1 MRNKLIDN
9 AINIIENKGKGFSDL
24 INNDYLLNDKTY
36 CLLLIG
42 LFFSLPF
49 GNEENIKPISKYLSM
64 TNADFIDEFKDD
76 WFKIKE
82 IKNEELV
89 SSISYGLITYLVNN
103 SFKKKY
109 DEEWI
114 ILKNNNKYI
123 ITELLNNMF
132 MKKVFNTGF
141 EGEIFTKAFKSLLKN
156 TTYKDFVKDKMNINL
171 LIGVSS
177 LKYNSFF
184 GAKLDK
190 RGINKLDTVRGFY
203 HEYLFKCLE
212 EPTMLELNKDNNI
225 EKILNKFESNH
236 PVLFINLERKI
247 IKNYLN
253 SKDKEILNNINK
265 NRL

>member
-1 MRNKLIDN
+1 MRNKLIDS

-24 INNDYLLNDKTY
+24 INDENLLNDKAY

-49 GNEENIKPISKYLSM
+49 GNDENIKPVSKYLNM
-64 TNADFIDEFKDD
+64 TNTDFINEFKDE

-82 IKNEELV
+82 IKNQDLV
-89 SSISYGLITYLVNN
+89 ASISYGLVSYLVNN
-103 SFKKKY
+103 SYNKNFS
-109 DEEWI
+109 DDWI
-114 ILKNNNKYI
+114 TLQNNNKYI

-132 MKKVFNTGF
+132 IKKVFNTGF
-141 EGEIFTKAFKSLLKN
+141 EGEIFTNAFKTLLKK
-156 TTYKDFVKDKMNINL
+156 TEYKDFVKDEINLNL

-184 GAKLDK
+184 GAKIDK

-203 HEYLFKCLE
+203 HEYLFNCLE
-212 EPTMLELNKDNNI
+212 EPSMLEINKDNNI
-225 EKILNKFESNH
+225 EEILKKFESNH

-247 IKNYLN
+247 IKNYLD
-253 SKDKEILNNINK
+253 SKDKEILNGINK

>member
-9 AINIIENKGKGFSDL
+9 AINIIENKGKGFNEL
-24 INNDYLLNDKTY
+24 INSDHLLNDKTY

-49 GNEENIKPISKYLSM
+49 GNEENIKPISKYLNM
-64 TNADFIDEFKDD
+64 TNAEFIDEFKDD

-103 SFKKKY
+103 SFKKKH

-114 ILKNNNKYI
+114 ISKNNNKYI

-132 MKKVFNTGF
+132 IKKVFNTGF
-141 EGEIFTKAFKSLLKN
+141 EGEIFTQAFKTLLKK
-156 TTYKDFVKDKMNINL
+156 TEYKDFVKDKMNLNL

-177 LKYNSFF
+177 LKYNNFF
-184 GAKLDK
+184 GVKVDK

-203 HEYLFKCLE
+203 HEYLFNCLK
-212 EPTMLELNKDNNI
+212 EPSMLELQKDKNI
-225 EKILNKFESNH
+225 EEILKKFESNH

-247 IKNYLN
+247 IKNYLD
-253 SKDKEILNNINK
+253 SKDKEISNNINK